1 MDPSNT
7 TDDLFAGMKKKSK
20 KSSSKKVNFDQLD
33 LDAASPAPGQV
44 EQSTEV
50 TTASVPDTPS
60 ASQTNTTTTTTASD
74 DLDFSDLKKK
84 KKTKKT
90 VRIASDDELEDDEPR
105 QQSIRKTDK
114 LGNEIIEDDNN
125 DNQPRRSALSS
136 TSSTTTTTNDEA
148 SNTGSNDLGLDEFA
162 DLKKKKKKSGSKKS
176 NFDMEAFEKE
186 LALQESSE
194 QSQTNSNSQTPLN
207 GSDDDEEQVDDN
219 EVDTPQGENPFGST
233 ADNDEQQ
240 LSKAEAAAQAKA
252 WLNEDRDY
260 HYTELLGRF
269 FSLLYQS
276 HPSLSGGTNKKKYT
290 IPPPQLFREGNKR
303 SIFANVADICKR
315 MHRQPEHVIQFLFA
329 ELGTN
334 GSVDGSG
341 RLVIKGRFQQKQ
353 IENVLRRYIVEYVT
367 CKTCKSPDTVLTK
380 DNRLFFMTCSSCGS
394 TRSVQTIKTGFVA
407 QTAKRRVLRAAANP

>member
-20 KSSSKKVNFDQLD
+20 KSSSKKVNFDELE
-33 LDAASPAPGQV
+33 LDAPQP
-44 EQSTEV
+44 
-50 TTASVPDTPS
+50 P
-60 ASQTNTTTTTTASD
+60 ASQDAGEPTPDEALSAAPPSTTTEAAGSGAGD

-84 KKTKKT
+84 KKSKKT
-90 VRIASDDELEDDEPR
+90 VRIASDDELEDDQPR
-105 QQSIRKTDK
+105 EQRVRKTDK
-114 LGNEIIEDDNN
+114 LGNEIIDD
-125 DNQPRRSALSS
+125 DEEPASSALASS
-136 TSSTTTTTNDEA
+136 GSGADA
-148 SNTGSNDLGLDEFA
+148 SAAGDGMDEFA
-162 DLKKKKKKSGSKKS
+162 DLKKKKKKSGSKKAA
-176 NFDMEAFEKE
+176 FDMEAFEKE
-186 LALQESSE
+186 LAEQESAE
-194 QSQTNSNSQTPLN
+194 ASQTGSKTATPL
-207 GSDDDEEQVDDN
+207 GSDDEDAGDDEAPAGD
-219 EVDTPQGENPFGST
+219 NPFG
-233 ADNDEQQ
+233 AENDEQQ

-252 WLNEDRDY
+252 WLTEDRDY

-269 FSLLYQS
+269 FSQLYQS

-394 TRSVQTIKTGFVA
+394 TRSVQTIKTGFTA
-407 QTAKRRVLRAAANP
+407 QTRASRRAVRAAAQP

>member
-20 KSSSKKVNFDQLD
+20 KSSKKVNFDELE
-33 LDAASPAPGQV
+33 LDAPQPPASQDAAEPTNDEALSAPAPAAI
-44 EQSTEV
+44 
-50 TTASVPDTPS
+50 TTDS
-60 ASQTNTTTTTTASD
+60 APTAAGD

-84 KKTKKT
+84 KKSKKV
-90 VRIASDDELEDDEPR
+90 VRIASDDELEDDQPQGPR
-105 QQSIRKTDK
+105 VRKTDK
-114 LGNEIIEDDNN
+114 LGNEIIDD
-125 DNQPRRSALSS
+125 DEPAPASALASS
-136 TSSTTTTTNDEA
+136 RDEA
-148 SNTGSNDLGLDEFA
+148 DATGMDEFA
-162 DLKKKKKKSGSKKS
+162 DLKKKKKKSGSKKAA
-176 NFDMEAFEKE
+176 FDMEAFEKE
-186 LALQESSE
+186 LAEQESAE
-194 QSQTNSNSQTPLN
+194 TSQTGSKAATPL
-207 GSDDDEEQVDDN
+207 GSDDEDDGAAGGDD
-219 EVDTPQGENPFGST
+219 DTPAGENPFGG
-233 ADNDEQQ
+233 DNDEQQ

-252 WLNEDRDY
+252 WLKEDRDY

-269 FSLLYQS
+269 FSQLYQS

-394 TRSVQTIKTGFVA
+394 TRSVQTIKTGFTA
-407 QTAKRRVLRAAANP
+407 QTRASRRAVRAAAQP